1 MTNTETVDVLVIGS
15 GAGAL
20 TSAVTCAKAG
30 LKVLVTEKADKFG
43 GTTATSGGVL
53 WVPGSR
59 HSQALGQKLGVADDL
74 VDHGAR
80 VRTYLRH
87 ETGNCFDEARIE
99 AYLTYAPRMVE
110 FLEDHTEVKFYPME
124 FPDYHPEAEGG
135 STIRSIGT
143 MDYDASKMGD
153 LMKTLKGELPQTLF
167 MGLAI
172 GSTLEMKQF
181 LAAGRS
187 PKAMAYVIRRMARH
201 FVDLAVKGSSQRI
214 VRGRA
219 LIARL
224 AKTAHDMGVPFWLNA
239 PAQRLIKENGRVVG
253 AEIMRDGRRVTV
265 RARHAVVLG
274 AGGFPRDKTRRAGN
288 YQGHAAIMD
297 PVTPAPVTNVGDGI
311 RMAEEVG
318 AQFNADL
325 LQPAAWLPTSKL
337 NDARDQN
344 GVWPHLTDRNKPGFI
359 MVLSDGKRFA
369 NESAPYHDIVP
380 AMLEAFQSRGTERA
394 YLIGD
399 DRAIRRWGMGFV
411 RPFPIPK
418 GRYLKNGYLTRAD
431 TPAEL
436 ARKLNIDPAGLAATI
451 RDFSLHARD
460 GRDPVFGRG
469 ESIYDRYQGDE
480 NHAPNPALG
489 PLDKGPYYAVRIY
502 PGEIGTYKGLK
513 TDENSRVIGQGDQP
527 IEGLYAAGNDQ
538 SNVFGGS
545 YPGAGA
551 TIGPAVTFGW
561 IAGRD
566 IARRAGV
573 AVPGG
578 E

>member
-1 MTNTETVDVLVIGS
+1 MTQTESCDVLVIGS

-20 TSAVTCAKAG
+20 TTAVTAAKAG
-30 LKVLVTEKADKFG
+30 LKVLVTEKAAKFG

-59 HSQALGQKLGVADDL
+59 HAKALGDKLGVPDDL
-74 VDHGAR
+74 VN
-80 VRTYLRH
+80 VRNYLRQ
-87 ETGNCFDEARIE
+87 EVGNHYDEARIE
-99 AYLTYAPRMVE
+99 AYLEYAPRMVDY
-110 FLEDHTEVKFYPME
+110 LEQNTEVKFYPME
-124 FPDYHPEAEGG
+124 FPDYHPELEGG
-135 STIRSIGT
+135 SYIRSIGT
-143 MDYDASKMGD
+143 MDYDAGKMGT

-187 PKAMAYVIRRMARH
+187 PKAMAYVIRRMSRH
-201 FVDLAVKGSSQRI
+201 FLDLALKGSSQRI

-224 AKTAHDMGVPFWLNA
+224 ARTASDLGVPFWLNA
-239 PAQRLIKENGRVVG
+239 PAQRLIREGDRVVG
-253 AEIMRDGRRVTV
+253 AEILRDGKPVRVT
-265 RARHAVVLG
+265 ARHAVVLG
-274 AGGFPRDKTRRAGN
+274 AGGFPRDKSRRARQ
-288 YQGHAAIMD
+288 YPGHASTMD
-297 PVTPAPVTNVGDGI
+297 PVTPAPTTNVGDGI

-325 LQPAAWLPTSKL
+325 MQPAAWLPTSRL
-337 NDARDQN
+337 PGAVDQN

-369 NESAPYHDIVP
+369 NESSPYHDIVP
-380 AMLEAFQSRGTERA
+380 AMIEAFAARGTERA

-418 GRYLKNGYLTRAD
+418 GRYLRNGYLTRAA
-431 TPAEL
+431 TPEEL
-436 ARKLNIDPAGLAATI
+436 AKKLDINPAALARTI
-451 RDFSLHARD
+451 REFSDHARS
-460 GRDPVFGRG
+460 GTDPEFHRG
-469 ESIYDRYQGDE
+469 ASAYDRYQGDE
-480 NHAPNPALG
+480 NHGPNPALG

-513 TDENSRVIGQGDQP
+513 TDADSRVIGQDGLP
-527 IEGLYAAGNDQ
+527 IAGLYAAGNDQ

-561 IAGRD
+561 IAGRS
-566 IARRAGV
+566 IAAQAGV
-573 AVPGG
+573 PVPGG

>member
-1 MTNTETVDVLVIGS
+1 MTTEAETVDVLVIGS

-20 TSAVTCAKAG
+20 TTAVTAAKAG
-30 LKVLVTEKADKFG
+30 LKVLVTEKGDKFG

-53 WVPGSR
+53 WIPGSR
-59 HSQALGQKLGVADDL
+59 HARSLSDKLGVPDDL
-74 VDHGAR
+74 DN
-80 VRTYLRH
+80 VRTYLRQ
-87 ETGNCFDEARIE
+87 EVGNQYDDARIE
-99 AYLTYAPRMVE
+99 AYLEYGPRMVDY
-110 FLEDHTEVKFYPME
+110 LEENTEVKFYAME
-124 FPDYHPEAEGG
+124 FPDYHPELPGG
-135 STIRSIGT
+135 SRIRSIGT
-143 MDYDASKMGD
+143 MDYDAGKMGS

-167 MGLAI
+167 IGLAI

-201 FVDLAVKGSSQRI
+201 FVDLALKGSSQRI

-224 AKTAHDMGVPFWLNA
+224 ARTAHDMGVPFWLNA
-239 PAQRLIKENGRVVG
+239 PAQRLIREGDRIVG
-253 AEIMRDGRRVTV
+253 AEILRDGKRVIV
-265 RARHAVVLG
+265 RARQAVVLG
-274 AGGFPRDKTRRAGN
+274 AGGFPRDKRRRGIH
-288 YQGHAAIMD
+288 YQGLARTMD

-311 RMAEEVG
+311 RMAEEIG
-318 AQFNADL
+318 ARFNDNL
-325 LQPAAWLPTSKL
+325 SQSAAWLPTSRLK
-337 NDARDQN
+337 DAKDQN

-359 MVLSDGKRFA
+359 MVLADGKRFA
-369 NESAPYHDIVP
+369 NESSPYHDIVP
-380 AMLEAFQSRGTERA
+380 AMLEAFEARKTDRA

-418 GRYLKNGYLTRAD
+418 GAYLRNGYLTRAA
-431 TPAEL
+431 TPEEL
-436 ARKLNIDPAGLAATI
+436 ARKLDIDPKALAETI
-451 RDFSLHARD
+451 RNFSDHAR
-460 GRDPVFGRG
+460 GGKDPEFHRG
-469 ESIYDRYQGDE
+469 ESAYDRYQGDE
-480 NHAPNPALG
+480 NHGPNPALG

-513 TDENSRVIGQGDQP
+513 TDEHSRVIGQDDRP

-561 IAGRD
+561 IAARH
-566 IARRAGV
+566 IAGRAGV
-573 AVPGG
+573 PVPGG
-578 E
+578 A

>member
-1 MTNTETVDVLVIGS
+1 MTEAETVDVLVIGS

-59 HSQALGQKLGVADDL
+59 HALALGKKLGVADD
-74 VDHGAR
+74 GMR
-80 VRTYLRH
+80 VRTYLRQ

-99 AYLTYAPRMVE
+99 AYLKYAPRMVDY
-110 FLEDHTEVKFYPME
+110 LEDHTEVKFYPME
-124 FPDYHPEAEGG
+124 FPDYHPETEGG

-143 MDYDASKMGD
+143 MDYDAGKMGD

-167 MGLAI
+167 LGLAI

-201 FVDLAVKGSSQRI
+201 FVDLALKGSSQRI

-224 AKTAHDMGVPFWLNA
+224 ARTAHDLGVPLWLNA
-239 PAQRLIKENGRVVG
+239 PARRLIREDGRIVG
-253 AEIMRDGRRVTV
+253 AEILRDGRPVMV
-265 RARHAVVLG
+265 RARHAVVLA
-274 AGGFPRDKTRRAGN
+274 AGGFPRDKARRATH
-288 YQGHAAIMD
+288 YQGHAKTME
-297 PVTPAPVTNVGDGI
+297 PVTPAPITNVGDGI
-311 RMAEEVG
+311 RMAEEVR
-318 AQFNADL
+318 ARFNDNL
-325 LQPAAWLPTSKL
+325 FQSAAWLPTSRL
-337 NDARDQN
+337 QDARDQN

-369 NESAPYHDIVP
+369 NESSPYHDIVP
-380 AMLEAFQSRGTERA
+380 AMLDAFETRGTDRA
-394 YLIGD
+394 YLIAD

-418 GRYLKNGYLTRAD
+418 GRYLRNGYLTRAA
-431 TPAEL
+431 TPEEL
-436 ARKLNIDPAGLAATI
+436 ARKLDIDPAGLAATI
-451 RDFSLHARD
+451 RDFSLHARE
-460 GRDPVFGRG
+460 GRDPEFGRG

-480 NHAPNPALG
+480 NHGPNPALG

-513 TDENSRVIGQGDQP
+513 TDENSRVIGQDDQP
-527 IEGLYAAGNDQ
+527 IDGLYAAGNDQ
-538 SNVFGGS
+538 SSVFGGS

-561 IAGRD
+561 IAARD

-573 AVPGG
+573 EVPGG
-578 E
+578 A

>member
-1 MTNTETVDVLVIGS
+1 MTVTETCDVLIIGS

-20 TSAVTCAKAG
+20 TAAVTCAKAG
-30 LKVLVTEKADKFG
+30 LKVIVTEKADKFG

-59 HSQALGQKLGVADDL
+59 HAKALGARLGVDDDSQL
-74 VDHGAR
+74 

-87 ETGNCFDEARIE
+87 ETGNCYDEARID
-99 AYLTYAPRMVE
+99 AYLEYAPRMVE
-110 FLEDHTEVKFYPME
+110 YLEDNTEVKFYPME
-124 FPDYHPEAEGG
+124 FPDYHPETEGG
-135 STIRSIGT
+135 SRIRSVGSV
-143 MDYDASKMGD
+143 DYDAAKMGP
-153 LMKTLKGELPQTLF
+153 LMKGLKGELPQTLF

-187 PKAMAYVIRRMARH
+187 PKAMAYVVGRMARH
-201 FVDLAVKGSSQRI
+201 FLDVARKGSSQRI

-224 AKTAHDMGVPFWLNA
+224 ARTAHDLNVPFWLNA
-239 PAQRLIKENGRVVG
+239 PATGLILDGDRVAG
-253 AEIMRDGRRVTV
+253 AQVMRDGKPVKV
-265 RARHAVVLG
+265 LARHAVVLA
-274 AGGFPRDKTRRAGN
+274 AGGFPRDVSRRATEYPG
-288 YQGHAAIMD
+288 QARTMQ
-297 PVTPAPVTNVGDGI
+297 PVTPAPITNIGDGV
-311 RMAEEVG
+311 RMAEAVG
-318 AQFNADL
+318 AKFNNEL
-325 LQPAAWLPTSKL
+325 LHPAAWMPTSKL
-337 NDARDQN
+337 ADAKDQN

-369 NESAPYHDIVP
+369 NESSPYHDIVP
-380 AMLEAFQSRGTERA
+380 AMLEAFESRGCDRA

-399 DRAIRRWGMGFV
+399 SRAIRRWGMGFV

-418 GRYLKNGYLTRAD
+418 GRYLRNGYLTEGQ
-431 TPAEL
+431 TPQDL
-436 ARKLNIDPAGLAATI
+436 ARKLDIAPDALAQTI
-451 RDFSLHARD
+451 RDFSLSARD
-460 GRDPVFGRG
+460 GLDPEFGRG
-469 ESIYDRYQGDE
+469 ESLYDRYQGDD
-480 NHAPNPALG
+480 NHQPNPALG

-513 TDENSRVIGQGDQP
+513 TDANSRVIGQNNQP
-527 IEGLYAAGNDQ
+527 ISGLYAAGNDQ

-561 IAGRD
+561 IAARD

-573 AVPGG
+573 EVPGG
-578 E
+578 A

>member
-1 MTNTETVDVLVIGS
+1 MAQTETCDVLVIGS

-30 LKVLVTEKADKFG
+30 LKVLVTEKAGQFG

-59 HSQALGQKLGVADDL
+59 HAKALGARLGVEDDGDL
-74 VDHGAR
+74 

-87 ETGNCFDEARIE
+87 EAGNCYDEARIE
-99 AYLTYAPRMVE
+99 AYLEHAPRMVE
-110 FLEDHTEVKFYPME
+110 YLEDHTEVKFYPME
-124 FPDYHPEAEGG
+124 FPDYHPETEGG
-135 STIRSIGT
+135 SRIRSVGT
-143 MDYDASKMGD
+143 MDYDAAKMGE

-167 MGLAI
+167 LGLAI

-201 FVDLAVKGSSQRI
+201 FMDLALKGSSQRI

-224 AKTAHDMGVPFWLNA
+224 ARTAHDLGVPFWLNA
-239 PAQRLIKENGRVVG
+239 PAERLIREGDRVVG
-253 AEIMRDGRRVTV
+253 AEILRDGKPVRVL
-265 RARHAVVLG
+265 ARHAVVLG
-274 AGGFPRDKTRRAGN
+274 AGGFPRDKDRRARQ
-288 YQGHAAIMD
+288 YPGHARTME

-318 AQFNADL
+318 AQFNAEL
-325 LQPAAWLPTSKL
+325 LQPVAWLPTSRL
-337 NDARDQN
+337 PGAVDQN

-359 MVLSDGKRFA
+359 MVLPDGRRFA
-369 NESAPYHDIVP
+369 NESAPYHDLVP
-380 AMLEAFQSRGTERA
+380 AMLDAFESRGADRA
-394 YLIGD
+394 FLIGD

-418 GRYLKNGYLTRAD
+418 GRYLRNGYLTRAA
-431 TPAEL
+431 TPEAL
-436 ARKLNIDPAGLAATI
+436 ARKLGIDPEALARTI
-451 RDFSLHARD
+451 RDFSCHAAE
-460 GRDPVFGRG
+460 GRDPEFHRG
-469 ESIYDRYQGDE
+469 ESAYDRYQGDE
-480 NHAPNPALG
+480 NHRPNPALG

-513 TDENSRVIGQGDQP
+513 TDEHSRVIGQGGRP
-527 IEGLYAAGNDQ
+527 IAGLYAAGNDQ

-561 IAGRD
+561 IAARD
-566 IARRAGV
+566 IARQAGRE
-573 AVPGG
+573 VPGG
-578 E
+578 A